1 METNHP
7 HVVWRILGVTAVR
20 WDVALGTAR
29 DWFTRIDC
37 LWIVFRSCLTGLK
50 TRIVSEMKNRDEPPE
65 RRKRYRIA
73 PEDIE
78 SDAEVEESTRKV
90 EGGAKKKSGKEI
102 G

>member
-1 METNHP
+1 MKTRTD
-7 HVVWRILGVTAVR
+7 VWR
-20 WDVALGTAR
+20 
-29 DWFTRIDC
+29 
-37 LWIVFRSCLTGLK
+37 
-50 TRIVSEMKNRDEPPE
+50 NRDEPPE